1 MTYDYDDIGNLV
13 KDSDAEIDT
22 VYWGVNGKM
31 KGILRSSGSTKE
43 GLAFDYDPSGN
54 RIAKHVYK
62 PGGQLAYSTYYVR
75 DAQGNIMST
84 YTFTDTASTPSFAM
98 REQHLY
104 GSSRLGIRKDSVE
117 LSIPVNLCNSPYSL
131 SIAGLKQYELTNH
144 LGNVL
149 SVISDRKLP
158 YNSSGSGS
166 ISYFQPEIVSATD
179 YYPFGMVMPGRS
191 FTAGT
196 GYRYGFNGKEN
207 DNEVKGNGN
216 QQDYGMR
223 VYDDRIARF
232 FSVDPL
238 QIKFPWYSP
247 FQFAGNKPIW
257 AIDLDGLEESGFTRY
272 LDRQFSSTK
281 GAQSLIKTSK
291 EIAEPLTKPMA
302 LGLCKILFDEDLP
315 KKLIDHYGNGNGE
328 PLTLNYSEV
337 ESMNVLPLGLQ
348 TGIIN
353 EQLNDQ
359 IRGIV
364 PGESREIKFQTISAE
379 AATSGT
385 FGQFTIKGE
394 GTFTMG
400 DGGKWS
406 FAGTMQFFDVWNFNE
421 ETKTQEEERIRIT
434 GVSRTEAAKLQVHL
448 ANSYLP
454 GKGFDV
460 KGPKIPVTQNS
471 ASKFFNWFKGK
482 SSTSKPNRDTKVYD
496 KIKKE

>member
-1 MTYDYDDIGNLV
+1 
-13 KDSDAEIDT
+13 
-22 VYWGVNGKM
+22 M

-131 SIAGLKQYELTNH
+131 SIVGLKQYELTNH

-158 YNSSGSGS
+158 YSSSGSGS

-191 FTAGT
+191 YTAGT

-223 VYDDRIARF
+223 IYDSRISRF
-232 FSVDPL
+232 LSVDALAKEYPEL
-238 QIKFPWYSP
+238 TPY
-247 FQFAGNKPIW
+247 QFAGNIPI
-257 AIDLDGLEESGFTRY
+257 AAADLDGNEPDIKFDGANSIY
-272 LDRQFSSTK
+272 LVGGSEVDRKVYGEAFD
-281 GAQSLIKTSK
+281 KT
-291 EIAEPLTKPMA
+291 T
-302 LGLCKILFDEDLP
+302 
-315 KKLIDHYGNGNGE
+315 GNGAILVG
-328 PLTLNYSEV
+328 
-337 ESMNVLPLGLQ
+337 MAG
-348 TGIIN
+348 G
-353 EQLNDQ
+353 
-359 IRGIV
+359 
-364 PGESREIKFQTISAE
+364 TISTLYSLYKLVKTNPPKQKPGTPSSNPRSPSSQSKVKKPD
-379 AATSGT
+379 ATETENQCLTNNKTNVKPRNKPKDEGVPNSSEIQETNADGKT
-385 FGQFTIKGE
+385 TKYTTYGKDGKMVKEYRGE
-394 GTFTMG
+394 GKAHG
-400 DGGKWS
+400 NIPRPNVKEPK
-406 FAGTMQFFDVWNFNE
+406 FN
-421 ETKTQEEERIRIT
+421 TNPKTGERFQNGHEVRPAREDEI
-434 GVSRTEAAKLQVHL
+434 
-448 ANSYLP
+448 
-454 GKGFDV
+454 
-460 KGPKIPVTQNS
+460 PK
-471 ASKFFNWFKGK
+471 
-482 SSTSKPNRDTKVYD
+482 
-496 KIKKE
+496 

>member
-191 FTAGT
+191 HTSGT
-196 GYRYGFNGKEN
+196 DYRYGFNGQEKVDEINGAGNHNTALFWEYDTRLGRRWNLDPVVKFWQSSYACFSNSPIWKLDPNGDDDYYSRKGAYLGSVGESNGIMRVETEDHTYAKAKETGEQQGKIITVDPGIGNEIKRMASNTFGSGREYVLNIIFDPDKANIYAEPDNDATASSGDPYHAFPERKASFDSRFDPKVQIGTIHGHPPEKRERMKNKSGFSGDDKQVAKEN
-207 DNEVKGNGN
+207 KRT
-216 QQDYGMR
+216 DYAVDSYQIGQVDWSNPYGSVHR
-223 VYDDRIARF
+223 VNPDGSESIDITK
-232 FSVDPL
+232 
-238 QIKFPWYSP
+238 IKDV
-247 FQFAGNKPIW
+247 G
-257 AIDLDGLEESGFTRY
+257 
-272 LDRQFSSTK
+272 
-281 GAQSLIKTSK
+281 
-291 EIAEPLTKPMA
+291 
-302 LGLCKILFDEDLP
+302 
-315 KKLIDHYGNGNGE
+315 
-328 PLTLNYSEV
+328 
-337 ESMNVLPLGLQ
+337 
-348 TGIIN
+348 TG
-353 EQLNDQ
+353 
-359 IRGIV
+359 
-364 PGESREIKFQTISAE
+364 
-379 AATSGT
+379 
-385 FGQFTIKGE
+385 KGE
-394 GTFTMG
+394 FNIGKDALEKT
-400 DGGKWS
+400 GGK
-406 FAGTMQFFDVWNFNE
+406 
-421 ETKTQEEERIRIT
+421 K
-434 GVSRTEAAKLQVHL
+434 
-448 ANSYLP
+448 
-454 GKGFDV
+454 
-460 KGPKIPVTQNS
+460 
-471 ASKFFNWFKGK
+471 
-482 SSTSKPNRDTKVYD
+482 
-496 KIKKE
+496 